1 MRDVEVDPAVSPV
14 GVSPDRMLDDLTAD
28 LQEQE
33 MQELLAGQEGDE
45 EEIEHR
51 SKRPHLDDT
60 LDESSH
66 PLRTGFTHTN
76 QV

>member
-14 GVSPDRMLDDLTAD
+14 GVSPDGMLDDLTAD

-33 MQELLAGQEGDE
+33 MQELLAGHDGDE

-51 SKRPHLDDT
+51 RKRPHLDDS
-60 LDESSH
+60 LDGSSD
-66 PLRTGFTHTN
+66 PLFTHPN
-76 QV
+76 QVHV